1 MTVTTTFNNTTTTFQ
16 FGVNTFTPGNQ
27 VLPDVLG
34 LNNGGFVAAYNTVS
48 GNFILLNFYDADSN
62 QVGGFRIPYDDA
74 NTEPPGKPSLTKLAN
89 GNVLVVWDDN
99 NPAETAML
107 GRIFDQNGN
116 AVSGELTLSGSSIA
130 FEDPVTSALTGGG
143 FAISFTF
150 GGNIFFGRYNAAGG
164 QIGGFTQVN
173 SVATAGT
180 QNDASVVGLADGGFV
195 VTYTDTNP
203 ASQPLR
209 AVIYNADGT
218 VRTADFLIDSAG
230 DNTQSAL
237 TALPNGNWAV
247 VYTDS
252 GWVEG
257 GTLGNGITLE
267 IFNAN
272 GVSQTGF
279 IKVNTTST
287 VDEVQPDVAVL
298 SNGFIVVSWTKPF
311 NATTD
316 DIFARIFDQNGNALS
331 ANLASEFAIAAEGAD
346 RDIFSALGML
356 QNGKFITVWQDGGDS
371 DGDGG
376 RITGEVNQLT
386 RTSVSDGASDTIQI
400 DSLRDIAS
408 GNAGNDTFQGGGL
421 DAFTNDTI
429 DGGAD
434 ADRILATGDISLVN
448 TTVVS
453 IEEIEFQAVAPA
465 KLVVVRADQIGAGLA
480 ANLVLDFAAVGTPDR
495 FRVEMLNATSV
506 DLSQFQVQDFDAG
519 GSELDQLIILGDN
532 DSETMRGT
540 SVRDE
545 LYGSGGNDMLEGGAG
560 GDLLSGGSSADFA
573 LYVNAATGVVAN
585 LSNSAVNTGEAAGD
599 TYSSIENLT
608 GSAFND
614 TLTGNGVTN
623 SLRGG
628 NGDDTLFGLAGNDNL
643 FGNDGSDRLEGGA
656 GGDLLSGGS
665 GADFATYINA
675 AAAVVANLSN
685 AASNTGEA
693 AGDTYSSIESLT
705 GSAFND
711 TLTGSNITNSLRGGN
726 GNDTLSGL
734 GGNDNLFGEDGND
747 LLIGGTGADR
757 LSGGAGSDRASYAT
771 ATASVIAALLSP
783 ASNTGDAAGDTFIS
797 IENLTGSNFNDTLT
811 GNNSVNSILGGAGN
825 DTISGLNGND
835 SLFGNAGN
843 DVLIG
848 GAGADTLDGSAGSD
862 RASYG
867 TATTGVVASLTTPAS
882 NTGDAA
888 GDTYVSIENLSG
900 SAFNDTLTGNNS
912 VNSIVGGN
920 GNDIIFGLGGNDSLF
935 GNDGNDILI
944 GGAGAD
950 ALSGGNGSDRASYQ
964 TATTGVVASLTT
976 PASNTGDAA
985 GDTYS
990 SIENLTGS
998 AFNDTLTGNSGG
1010 NSLIGGNGNDTLN
1023 GRAGSD
1029 TMTGGSGNDVFVF
1042 DTTLGATNIDS
1053 ITDFSFVS
1061 DTIRLDNA
1069 VFNAIVGVGFLSA
1082 AQFVANT
1089 SGTASDANDRI
1100 IYETDT
1106 GKLFYD
1112 SNGNAAGGSV
1122 QFATLSA
1129 GLGITSADFFVF

>member
-1 MTVTTTFNNTTTTFQ
+1 MTVTTTFNNTTTTVQ
-16 FGVNTFTPGNQ
+16 FGVNTFTPGTQ
-27 VLPDVLG
+27 ILPDVLG
-34 LNNGGFVAAYNTVS
+34 LDNGGFVAAYNTVS

-116 AVSGELTLSGSSIA
+116 AVGGELTLSGSSIS

-150 GGNIFFGRYNAAGG
+150 GGNVFIGRYNAAGG
-164 QIGGFTQVN
+164 QLGGFTQVN
-173 SVATAGT
+173 SVATTGT
-180 QNDASVVGLADGGFV
+180 QNDASIVGLADGGFV

-203 ASQPLR
+203 ANQPLR

-287 VDEVQPDVAVL
+287 VDEVQPDVSVL

-356 QNGKFITVWQDGGDS
+356 QNGKFITVWQDGGDT

-408 GNAGNDTFQGGGL
+408 GNAGSDTFQGGGL
-421 DAFTNDTI
+421 DAFTSDTI

-434 ADRILATGDISLVN
+434 ADRILATGDISLVD
-448 TTVVS
+448 TTVIS
-453 IEEIEFQAVAPA
+453 IEEIEFQAVAPE
-465 KLVVVRADQIGAGLA
+465 KLVIVRADQIGAGLA
-480 ANLVLDFAAVGTPDR
+480 SNLVLDFAAVGTPDR

-506 DLSQFQVQDFDAG
+506 DLSQFQVQDFFPDAG
-519 GSELDQLIILGDN
+519 EGDRLIILGDDDN
-532 DSETMRGT
+532 ETMRGT

-545 LYGSGGNDMLEGGAG
+545 LFGTGGNDILDGGAG
-560 GDLLSGGSSADFA
+560 GDYLSGGTGSDRVTYANA
-573 LYVNAATGVVAN
+573 LAGVIAN
-585 LSNSAVNTGEAAGD
+585 LSSPAGNTGEAAGD
-599 TYSSIENLT
+599 TYNSIENLT

-614 TLTGNGVTN
+614 TLTGTNGTN
-623 SLRGG
+623 SILGG
-628 NGDDTLFGLAGNDNL
+628 NGDDRLTGLNGNDNL
-643 FGNDGSDRLEGGA
+643 FGNDGNDILLGGA
-656 GGDLLSGGS
+656 GADDLSGGAGS
-665 GADFATYINA
+665 DRASYETA
-675 AAAVVANLSN
+675 AAGVVVSLSN
-685 AASNTGEA
+685 PASNTGEA
-693 AGDTYSSIESLT
+693 AGDTYNSIENLT
-705 GSAFND
+705 GSAFSD
-711 TLTGSNITNSLRGGN
+711 SLTGNNGTNSIIGGN
-726 GNDTLSGL
+726 GNDTILGL
-734 GGNDNLFGEDGND
+734 NGNDNLFGQDGND
-747 LLIGGTGADR
+747 NLIGGAGADN
-757 LSGGAGSDRASYAT
+757 LSGGAGSDRASY
-771 ATASVIAALLSP
+771 
-783 ASNTGDAAGDTFIS
+783 
-797 IENLTGSNFNDTLT
+797 
-811 GNNSVNSILGGAGN
+811 
-825 DTISGLNGND
+825 
-835 SLFGNAGN
+835 
-843 DVLIG
+843 
-848 GAGADTLDGSAGSD
+848 
-862 RASYG
+862 
-867 TATTGVVASLTTPAS
+867 
-882 NTGDAA
+882 
-888 GDTYVSIENLSG
+888 
-900 SAFNDTLTGNNS
+900 
-912 VNSIVGGN
+912 
-920 GNDIIFGLGGNDSLF
+920 
-935 GNDGNDILI
+935 
-944 GGAGAD
+944 
-950 ALSGGNGSDRASYQ
+950 Q
-964 TATTGVVASLTT
+964 TAAVGVVASLTT

-998 AFNDTLTGNSGG
+998 AFNDTLTGNAAA
-1010 NSLIGGNGNDTLN
+1010 NILVGGNGNDTLN
-1023 GRAGSD
+1023 GRAGND
-1029 TMTGGSGNDVFVF
+1029 TLTGGGGNDVFLF
-1042 DTTLGATNIDS
+1042 DTALGAANIDA
-1053 ITDFSFVS
+1053 ITDFSFVN
-1061 DTIRLDNA
+1061 DTIRLDDA
-1069 VFNAIVGVGFLSA
+1069 IFNAIVGVGFLSA
-1082 AQFVANT
+1082 AQFVANA
-1089 SGTASDANDRI
+1089 SGAAGDLNDRI

-1112 SNGNAAGGSV
+1112 SNGSAAGGSV

-1129 GLGITSADFFVF
+1129 GLGITNADFFVA

>member
-16 FGVNTFTPGNQ
+16 FGVNTFTPGTQ
-27 VLPDVLG
+27 ILPDVLG
-34 LNNGGFVAAYNTVS
+34 LNNGGFVAAYNTAN
-48 GNFILLNFYDADSN
+48 GNFILLNFYDANSN
-62 QVGGFRIPYDDA
+62 QVGSFRVPYDDA

-99 NPAETAML
+99 NPAESAML

-116 AVSGELTLSGSSIA
+116 AVGGELTLSGPSIS

-150 GGNIFFGRYNAAGG
+150 GGNVFVGRYNAAGG
-164 QIGGFTQVN
+164 QLGGFTQVN
-173 SVATAGT
+173 SVATTGT

-203 ASQPLR
+203 ANQPLR

-218 VRTADFLIDSAG
+218 VRTADFLIDSFG

-252 GWVEG
+252 GWAEG

-356 QNGKFITVWQDGGDS
+356 QNGKFITVWQDGGDT

-408 GNAGNDTFQGGGL
+408 GNAGNDTFRGGGL

-434 ADRILATGDISLVN
+434 SDRILAAGDISLVD

-453 IEEIEFQAVAPA
+453 IEEIEFEAVAPA

-480 ANLVLDFAAVGTPDR
+480 SNLVLDFAAVGTPDR

-506 DLSQFQVQDFDAG
+506 DLSQFQVQDFFPGAG
-519 GSELDQLIILGDN
+519 EGDQLIILGDN

-599 TYSSIENLT
+599 TYFSIENLT

-656 GGDLLSGGS
+656 GADLLSGGS

-734 GGNDNLFGEDGND
+734 GGNDNLFGDDGND

-783 ASNTGDAAGDTFIS
+783 ASNTGDAAGDTYIS

-811 GNNSVNSILGGAGN
+811 GNNSVNSILGGTGN

-843 DVLIG
+843 DILIG
-848 GAGADTLDGSAGSD
+848 GAGADALDGSAGSD
-862 RASYG
+862 RASYA

-950 ALSGGNGSDRASYQ
+950 VLSGGNGSDRASYH
-964 TATTGVVASLTT
+964 TATAGVIASLTT

-1023 GRAGSD
+1023 GRAGND
-1029 TMTGGSGNDVFVF
+1029 TMAGGSGNDVFVF
-1042 DTTLGATNIDS
+1042 DTALGATNIDT
-1053 ITDFSFVS
+1053 ITDFSFVN

-1089 SGTASDANDRI
+1089 SGTASDSSDRI

-1129 GLGITSADFFVF
+1129 GLGITNADFFVF

>member
-1 MTVTTTFNNTTTTFQ
+1 MTVTTTFNNTTTTVQ
-16 FGVNTFTPGNQ
+16 FGVNTFTPGTQ
-27 VLPDVLG
+27 ILPDVLG
-34 LNNGGFVAAYNTVS
+34 LDNGGFVAAYNTVS

-116 AVSGELTLSGSSIA
+116 AVGGELTLSGSSIS

-150 GGNIFFGRYNAAGG
+150 GGNVFIGRYNAAGG
-164 QIGGFTQVN
+164 QLGGFTQVN
-173 SVATAGT
+173 SVATTGT
-180 QNDASVVGLADGGFV
+180 QNDASIVGLADGGFV

-203 ASQPLR
+203 ANQPLR
-209 AVIYNADGT
+209 AVIYNADGS

-287 VDEVQPDVAVL
+287 VDEVQPDVTVL

-346 RDIFSALGML
+346 RDVFSALGML
-356 QNGKFITVWQDGGDS
+356 QNGKFITVWQDGGDT

-408 GNAGNDTFQGGGL
+408 GNAGNDTFRGGGL

-434 ADRILATGDISLVN
+434 SDRILAAGDISLVD

-453 IEEIEFQAVAPA
+453 IEEIEFEAVAPA

-540 SVRDE
+540 SVRDQ
-545 LYGSGGNDMLEGGAG
+545 LFGSGGNDL
-560 GDLLSGGSSADFA
+560 
-573 LYVNAATGVVAN
+573 
-585 LSNSAVNTGEAAGD
+585 
-599 TYSSIENLT
+599 
-608 GSAFND
+608 
-614 TLTGNGVTN
+614 
-623 SLRGG
+623 
-628 NGDDTLFGLAGNDNL
+628 
-643 FGNDGSDRLEGGA
+643 LEGGA

-665 GADFATYINA
+665 GSDRVTYANAT
-675 AAAVVANLSN
+675 AAVIASLANP
-685 AASNTGEA
+685 ASNTGEA
-693 AGDTYSSIESLT
+693 AGDSYSSIENLT

-711 TLTGSNITNSLRGGN
+711 VLTGNSGVNSIIGGAGDDVSLGLE
-726 GNDTLSGL
+726 GNDSLL
-734 GGNDNLFGEDGND
+734 GQDGSD
-747 LLIGGTGADR
+747 TLIGGAGADT
-757 LSGGAGSDRASYAT
+757 LDGGAGSDRASYAT
-771 ATASVIAALLSP
+771 ATAGVIASLLSP
-783 ASNTGDAAGDTFIS
+783 ASNTGDAAGDTYIS
-797 IENLTGSNFNDTLT
+797 IENLTGSKFNDTLT
-811 GNNSVNSILGGAGN
+811 GANSVNSIIGGLG
-825 DTISGLNGND
+825 DDIILGLGGND
-835 SLFGNAGN
+835 SLFGQDGSDTLIGGTGADKLDGAAGSDRASYATATAGVVASLLSPASNTGDAAGDTYISIENLTGSKFNDTLTGTNSVNSIIGGLGN
-843 DVLIG
+843 DVISGLGGNDSLFGQDGNDTLIG
-848 GAGADTLDGSAGSD
+848 GAGADVLNGSAGSD
-862 RASYG
+862 RASYA
-867 TATTGVVASLTTPAS
+867 TATAGVVASLTTPAS

-888 GDTYVSIENLSG
+888 GDTYVSIENLAGSG
-900 SAFNDTLTGNNS
+900 FNDTLTGNNG

-920 GNDIIFGLGGNDSLF
+920 GNDTLFGLAGNDSLF
-935 GNDGNDILI
+935 GNDGNDTLV
-944 GGAGAD
+944 GGVGAD
-950 ALSGGNGSDRASYQ
+950 VLSGGNGLDRASYH
-964 TATTGVVASLTT
+964 TATAGVVASLTT

-998 AFNDTLTGNSGG
+998 AFNDTLTGNGSG

-1023 GRAGSD
+1023 GRAGND

-1042 DTTLGATNIDS
+1042 DTALGAANIDT
-1053 ITDFSFVS
+1053 ITDFSFVN

-1089 SGTASDANDRI
+1089 SGTASDSSDRI